1 VRVQADNEGCWSDKK
16 VEYAGGPEDVFEHHT
31 MTCWQQ
37 LYLNPPCCHLR
48 QTKQILI
55 GLYIQH
61 SVKQV
66 FFRLEKWFQ
75 TFISELFV
83 TVQYSLAYL

>member
-1 VRVQADNEGCWSDKK
+1 MRVQADNEGCWSDKK

-48 QTKQILI
+48 QTNQIRI
-55 GLYIQH
+55 GFIH
-61 SVKQV
+61 AV
-66 FFRLEKWFQ
+66 FCQTGVFLLEKWFKLS
-75 TFISELFV
+75 FLNG
-83 TVQYSLAYL
+83 L